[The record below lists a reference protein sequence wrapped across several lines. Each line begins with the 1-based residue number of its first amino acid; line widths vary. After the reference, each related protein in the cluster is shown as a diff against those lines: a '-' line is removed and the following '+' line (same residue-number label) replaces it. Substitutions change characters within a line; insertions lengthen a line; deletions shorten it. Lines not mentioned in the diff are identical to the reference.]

1 MIMHH
6 EAECRTLKIILEVL
20 GAEKK
25 GVFFRFFKGR
35 CEILRE
41 RKMYSFYILE
51 KREDEEVETEGG
63 LKEG

>member
-20 GAEKK
+20 GTEKRF
-25 GVFFRFFKGR
+25 FFRFFKGR

-41 RKMYSFYILE
+41 RKMYGFYILE